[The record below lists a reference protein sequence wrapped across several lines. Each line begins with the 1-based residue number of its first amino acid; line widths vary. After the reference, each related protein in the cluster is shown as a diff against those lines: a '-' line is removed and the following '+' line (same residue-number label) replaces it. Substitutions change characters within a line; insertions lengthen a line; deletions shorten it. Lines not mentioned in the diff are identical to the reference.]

1 MKSSIVL
8 FLLCLAVCAAAV
20 SCRSSGAETA
30 EYGGLSEFQ
39 EFAGCSLSVPCMLV
53 TPETLADVPEPV
65 REAAEK
71 FSGKAGT
78 VVAVS
83 SLRPRY
89 LRLIRRQGRLLLG
102 SVEINP
108 STGTVYLC
116 VLSGLG
122 DAAETVRSIK
132 VENPDDPDP
141 WDLGVFLR
149 RYPELA
155 ARLNELPPGD
165 SRLEEASP
173 AVRELLSRSSTRIML
188 EKRARKTDPSELA
201 EARRA
206 EAEQVAVL
214 ESILNSK

>member
-1 MKSSIVL
+1 MKSRIILAIL
-8 FLLCLAVCAAAV
+8 FLATCAAAI
-20 SCRSSGAETA
+20 SCRSAGPET
-30 EYGGLSEFQ
+30 EPVGLSEFQ
-39 EFAGCSLSVPCMLV
+39 EFEGCSMSVPCMLV

-71 FSGKAGT
+71 FSGEAGT

-89 LRLIRRQGRLLLG
+89 LRLIRQQGRLLLG

-122 DAAETVRSIK
+122 EAAETVRSIK

-141 WDLGVFLR
+141 WDLGVFIR

-165 SRLEEASP
+165 SRLEAASP
-173 AVRELLSRSSTRIML
+173 AVKELLSRSSTRIML
-188 EKRARKTDPSELA
+188 EKRARTTDSSELA

-206 EAEQVAVL
+206 EEEQVAAL

>member
-8 FLLCLAVCAAAV
+8 TFLCLATCIVPV
-20 SCRSSGAETA
+20 SCRSSGAET
-30 EYGGLSEFQ
+30 EPGGLSEFQ
-39 EFAGCSLSVPCMLV
+39 EFADCSLSVPCMLV
-53 TPETLADVPEPV
+53 TPDTLADVPEPV

-83 SLRPRY
+83 ALRPRY
-89 LRLIRRQGRLLLG
+89 LRLIRQQGRLLLG

-108 STGTVYLC
+108 STGIVYLC

-132 VENPDDPDP
+132 IENPDDPDP
-141 WDLGVFLR
+141 WDLGVFVR
-149 RYPELA
+149 RFPELA

-165 SRLEEASP
+165 ARFEEARP
-173 AVRELLSRSSTRIML
+173 AATELLRLSSTRIML
-188 EKRARKTDPSELA
+188 EKRARTADDSELE
-201 EARRA
+201 EARKA
-206 EAEQVAVL
+206 EAEQAAAL